1 MIKAEVPQDVTEYK
15 EQFFLGMTGRQIIC
29 IVLILVLGIGT
40 FVIGSKF
47 FTTDILMYLIVIEVA
62 PLAAVGFLKYNGMG
76 FEKIAVKVGEFYFGS
91 QRRKM
96 KYLPEETEIHDK
108 VREIILAA
116 EEKERKTEIK
126 EQKHKCKQNAKAEKK
141 NAKAKKKNG
150 SEKKCRK
157 QKSPQTK

>member
-15 EQFFLGMTGRQIIC
+15 EQFFLGMTGRQIVC
-29 IVLILVLGIGT
+29 IVLILILGIGT
-40 FVIGSKF
+40 FVIGQNF
-47 FTTDILMYLIVIEVA
+47 FTVDILMYLIIVEVA

-76 FEKIAVKVGEFYFGS
+76 FEKIAVKVAEFYFGS

-96 KYLPEETEIHDK
+96 KYLPPETEIHDK

-116 EEKERKTEIK
+116 EEQERKSELK
-126 EQKHKCKQNAKAEKK
+126 EQKRREKQNVKAEKK